1 MGIGHR
7 WGGTK
12 TVFAAC
18 DLRGTVLGLVET
30 GGTNPRRITPR
41 KSAAI
46 IKEGVTALE
55 EQVSLDRTSVLPSTR
70 ESLVSHLTN
79 WQGPALPRH

>member
-1 MGIGHR
+1 MYWAR

-30 GGTNPRRITPR
+30 GGTNPPDHAEEKR
-41 KSAAI
+41 AI
-46 IKEGVTALE
+46 IKEGVTALR
-55 EQVSLDRTSVLPSTR
+55 SRFRPNPACFHLR

-79 WQGPALPRH
+79 